1 MDAARLGELIAKH
14 GKDLSRLPKV
24 TTKEQVEIVRAVLKS
39 VSIQKD
45 GSLRFDA
52 ILPLNLP
59 GERSIPA
66 RTRRR
71 RSPMK

>member
-1 MDAARLGELIAKH
+1 MQADELDAARLAELIAKH
-14 GKDLSRLPKV
+14 VKDLSRLPKM
-24 TTKEQVEIVRAVLKS
+24 TTKEQVEIVLVVLKS

-59 GERSIPA
+59 GE
-66 RTRRR
+66 
-71 RSPMK
+71 